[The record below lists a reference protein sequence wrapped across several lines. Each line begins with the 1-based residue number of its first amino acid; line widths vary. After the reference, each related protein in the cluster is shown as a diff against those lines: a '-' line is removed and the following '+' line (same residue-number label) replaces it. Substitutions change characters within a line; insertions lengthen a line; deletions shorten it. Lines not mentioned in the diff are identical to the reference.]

1 MASIRGSKSVLA
13 RGQEKLHIRSSQT
26 LYVTTTHF
34 VPHNVPQKCELLG
47 GCHDTV
53 PGCASTGC
61 MILCGFL
68 EAFYLAIPKCNSFD
82 LAPSLIQS
90 VATARRDAA

>member
-1 MASIRGSKSVLA
+1 MASIRGSQSVLA
-13 RGQEKLHIRSSQT
+13 RGQRKLHIPSSRT
-26 LYVTTTHF
+26 FYVTTTHF
-34 VPHNVPQKCELLG
+34 VPQKFESLG

-68 EAFYLAIPKCNSFD
+68 EAFSSAIPKCHSFN
-82 LAPSLIQS
+82 LAPSYGIRMMSS
-90 VATARRDAA
+90 VVYSLLG